1 MHNARMNIGR
11 LMFIRVRSRLVESLK
26 TEDEQL
32 AEATQRDLGWTD
44 LLINI
49 NEIEYIYRAETETVV
64 RMINGSEI
72 GVKDSINE
80 LHEKINRAIALPLLS

>member
-1 MHNARMNIGR
+1 
-11 LMFIRVRSRLVESLK
+11 MFIRVRSRLVETLK
-26 TEDEQL
+26 TEDEKL

-49 NEIEYIYRAETETVV
+49 NEIEYIYRAETETVI
-64 RMINGSEI
+64 RLINGSEV

-80 LHEKINRAIALPLLS
+80 LHEKINRAYSLPLLS